1 MGQRGRKSAADLADT
16 KVASIE
22 RVAPPAWLS
31 AAEKKE
37 WREIVNRMPPTWVSR
52 ERYALLEAYC
62 THAVSRRLAA
72 KKMATLSRQ
81 KEIDTEEYARWS
93 MIHGRDT
100 EKLKSLAI
108 RLEIAQSTSYERN
121 RRNQAGK
128 PASKKPWES

>member
-1 MGQRGRKSAADLADT
+1 MGARGRKSAAEITDT

-22 RVAPPAWLS
+22 RAKPPSWLS

-37 WREIVNRMPPTWVSR
+37 WTEIVKKMPPTWVSR
-52 ERYALLEAYC
+52 ERYPLLEAYC
-62 THAVSRRLAA
+62 THAISRRLAA
-72 KKMATLSRQ
+72 KKMAALARGESPDS
-81 KEIDTEEYARWS
+81 KEYDRWS
-93 MIHGRDT
+93 TIHGRDT

-128 PASKKPWES
+128 KPWEA